1 MKHIRASMVFVI
13 LCIAGESFLFSQQVF
28 EVDLNDRS
36 GDTFKVTLTP
46 ERLSAPN
53 NIFQFASTAPGTYQ
67 TMDIGRFVRDFKALD
82 RSGNEVPT
90 EHSSTN
96 QWTISRPSDVR
107 SITYAVVDIWDS
119 NVDEHRMFPMCSSTI
134 SDDFVMLNGQCVFGY
149 FSGMQA
155 EPIKIRLRFPSDWK
169 VGTALT
175 RDGDGYYLA
184 DDFDQVVDSPFFLGN
199 LSTATTTVGG
209 ATIGVYTYSKT
220 GLITS
225 DTMLGYLKSTLNAEA
240 KFTRGLPVDRYAF
253 LFYFGAFSAGAWE
266 HSYSSEYVFKE
277 DTLRPSYAADVVSVV
292 AHEFFHVNIPLNIH
306 SELVEH
312 FNFVKPV
319 MSQHL
324 WFYEG
329 TTEWAAH
336 ILQLRD
342 SLNTL
347 TEYLR
352 VMQGMTNGNDNYDPE
367 ISLTT
372 LGVRS
377 TELQDQYPNI
387 YQKGALVSTLLDI
400 DLLRLSHGKTGLRE
414 LIMQLSKEY
423 GKKRAFKEDEF
434 FDQVVAKTYPE
445 VGDFINRYIKGTEKL
460 PLKEYFGWLGITYRE
475 VGDVDSSRS
484 GLGVGITAV
493 DTNVVVTMVY
503 SDSKSGLMRGDT
515 FVKIDGIPVKLGN
528 ARKLFGELTTRKP
541 GSTTI
546 MTIRRK
552 DKEIDLTAV
561 LQPRVMRHVYAANEN
576 PWAEQ
581 RALRE
586 VWMKNM

>member
-1 MKHIRASMVFVI
+1 MKPIRHLLVLAFFCTAI
-13 LCIAGESFLFSQQVF
+13 QTALLGQQVF
-28 EVDLNDRS
+28 DVNLNDRS

-46 ERLSAPN
+46 EPLSASN

-67 TMDIGRFVRDFKALD
+67 TMDIGRFVRDFKAFD

-90 EHSSTN
+90 EHSSVN
-96 QWTISRPSDVR
+96 QWTISRPSEVR
-107 SITYAVVDIWDS
+107 KITYTVADMWDS
-119 NVDEHRMFPMCSSTI
+119 KVDENRVFPMCSTTI
-134 SDDFVMLNGQCVFGY
+134 SDDFVMVNGQCVFGY
-149 FSGMQA
+149 FEGMQA
-155 EPIKIRLRFPSDWK
+155 EPIKIKLRYPSNWK
-169 VGTALT
+169 IGTALT
-175 RDGDGYYLA
+175 QDRQGYYLA
-184 DDFDQVVDSPFFLGN
+184 DDFDHIVDSPFYLGN
-199 LSTATTTVGG
+199 LSTASTTVGG
-209 ATIGVYTYSKT
+209 ATIDVYTYSKT

-225 DTMLGYLKSTLNAEA
+225 DTLLGYLKSVLTAEA
-240 KFTRGLPVDRYAF
+240 RFTKGLPVDRYAF

-277 DTLRPSYAADVVSVV
+277 DTLRPAYAADVVSVV

-347 TEYLR
+347 QEYLR
-352 VMQGMTNGNDNYDPE
+352 VMQAMTSNNDNYDPDL
-367 ISLTT
+367 SLTT

-400 DLLRLSHGKTGLRE
+400 DLLRLSHGKMGLRE
-414 LIMQLSKEY
+414 LIIQLSKEY
-423 GKKRAFKEDEF
+423 GKKRAFKEQEF
-434 FDQVVAKTYPE
+434 FDQLVARTYPE

-460 PLKEYFGWLGITYRE
+460 PLKEYFGWVGIDYKE
-475 VGDVDSSRS
+475 VGNPDSSRS
-484 GLGVGITAV
+484 SLGIGLTAA
-493 DTNVVVTMVY
+493 DTSVVVTTVY
-503 SDSKSGLMRGDT
+503 GDSKSGLMRGDA
-515 FVKIDGIPVKLGN
+515 FVKIEGNPVTLGN
-528 ARKLFGELTTRKP
+528 ARRLFGGLMTRKP
-541 GSTTI
+541 GSVTTI
-546 MTIRRK
+546 TIRRK
-552 DKEIDLTAV
+552 DKEMDLTV
-561 LQPRVMRHVYAANEN
+561 TLQPHVARHLFVVNAE
-576 PWAEQ
+576 PSAEQ

-586 VWMKNM
+586 AWIKNL